1 MMATMNDL
9 RRLNANKGR
18 RFLILSVLLL
28 ALIRFIP
35 TADAGPNVVAWGA
48 GMIYNPADTNDYGQ
62 SIVPTDLTNAVMV
75 AGGWWHSLALKA
87 DGTLEGW
94 GDDSQGQT
102 SFYPAGA
109 SNYVAIA
116 CGWWHSL
123 ALKSDGT
130 VAAAGYSLGDLYGQ
144 TDVPNNLE
152 QRSGHRVRI
161 FPLSGLEIRRHGGR
175 LGGNRFCE
183 LRSDERSHR
192 IKQRGCDCRWRLA
205 QPGLEVRRHL
215 DGLGTG

>member
-1 MMATMNDL
+1 MSDL
-9 RRLNANKGR
+9 RRLNGNNGR
-18 RFLILSVLLL
+18 WFLLRWIL
-28 ALIRFIP
+28 ALALFGSSLNVF
-35 TADAGPNVVAWGA
+35 AESNVVAWGA

-62 SIVPTDLTNAVMV
+62 SIVPTDLTNAAMV

-102 SFYPAGA
+102 TFSPAGA

-144 TDVPNNLE
+144 TDVPGNL
-152 QRSGHRVRI
+152 SNVVAIACGFFHSLALKADGTVVAWGGTVPRI
-161 FPLSGLEIRRHGGR
+161 T
-175 LGGNRFCE
+175 
-183 LRSDERSHR
+183 
-192 IKQRGCDCRWRLA
+192 
-205 QPGLEVRRHL
+205 VRR
-215 DGLGTG
+215 TFPPV